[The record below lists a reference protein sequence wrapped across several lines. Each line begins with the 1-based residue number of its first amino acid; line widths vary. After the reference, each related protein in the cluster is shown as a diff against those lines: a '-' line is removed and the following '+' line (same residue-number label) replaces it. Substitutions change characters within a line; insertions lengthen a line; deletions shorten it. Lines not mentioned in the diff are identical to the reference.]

1 MFGMKPAALVCVGSI
16 AAVRPAPAEACSC
29 DDQRVRAA
37 IEKTAPTNTH
47 VMPWFADGVY
57 KMAPAFTLRE
67 ASGTQAIA
75 FDRHDVKAG
84 SFTVAELV
92 PKQALRAKTAYE
104 IVDRGGAYVLEF
116 TTTAG
121 NDTKAPEWKGTR
133 AASYVRQPAACCMCH
148 TGNPYVRVDTGA
160 FSDDHGKDTVVFAV
174 WIADAGGKID
184 YKQPPATYVQP
195 WKAELALGHPS
206 ICGSN
211 NFDLPAGKTL
221 RIGVRPV
228 DLAGNVGTASELKID
243 LSRKPKLI
251 PD

>member
-1 MFGMKPAALVCVGSI
+1 MKLAALVCMGSI
-16 AAVRPAPAEACSC
+16 AAVRAAPAEACSC
-29 DDQRVRAA
+29 EPPRVWAV
-37 IEKTAPTNTH
+37 IQKTAPINTH
-47 VMPWFADGVY
+47 VMLWFADGTY
-57 KMAPAFTLRE
+57 KKAPAFTLRE
-67 ASGTQAIA
+67 ARGTQAIA

-92 PKQALRAKTAYE
+92 PKQPLRAKTAYQ
-104 IVDRGGAYVLEF
+104 IFDRGGGQVLEF
-116 TTTAG
+116 TTTDE

-133 AASYVRQPAACCMCH
+133 AASYVRHPGGCCACN

-195 WKAELALGHPS
+195 WKTELALGHPS
-206 ICGSN
+206 TCASS

-221 RIGVRPV
+221 HIGVRPV